1 MYSITKIASTITL
14 ITLLFFFLW
23 VALGIQSK
31 TVPGFYLFF
40 KQMMKLLT
48 NLYICSM
55 SLFLQLL
62 KNCSVDIK
70 ISKLKK
76 KILCTIN
83 YSVNYFVHKNDK
95 LYILVAFIN
104 TKHIHT
110 YLKLSKNIFKKYI
123 ENFF

>member
-1 MYSITKIASTITL
+1 
-14 ITLLFFFLW
+14 
-23 VALGIQSK
+23 
-31 TVPGFYLFF
+31 
-40 KQMMKLLT
+40 
-48 NLYICSM
+48 M